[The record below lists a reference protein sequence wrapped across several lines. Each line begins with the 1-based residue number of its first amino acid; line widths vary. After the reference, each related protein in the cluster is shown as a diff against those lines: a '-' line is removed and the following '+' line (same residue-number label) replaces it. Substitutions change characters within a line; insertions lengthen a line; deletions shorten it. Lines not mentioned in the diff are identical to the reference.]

1 MLNMELNK
9 TFTVAGI
16 RWTVLEKLANGYL
29 AIADSIGNKRFG
41 NNNDWKESSIR
52 KMLNSEFA
60 EKIEKELGVELP
72 EFERNLLSLDGL
84 KEYGTCMDKV
94 SLISVDE
101 YRKHR
106 DKLPNTGKWWWTLT
120 PDSTRCNG
128 DSSWIRVVSPSGDF
142 DFNGFNGLNGV
153 RPICIFPSSIFES
166 EEK

>member
-16 RWTVLEKLANGYL
+16 RWTVLEKLENGYL

-41 NNNDWKESSIR
+41 SNNDWKESSIR
-52 KMLNSEFA
+52 KMLNTEFA

-72 EFERNLLSLDGL
+72 EFERDLFSLDGL

-94 SLISVDE
+94 SLLSVDE
-101 YRKHR
+101 YRKYR

-128 DSSWIRVVSPSGDF
+128 DSSWIRVVSSSGDI
-142 DFNGFNGLNGV
+142 DNVNYYVDYGV
-153 RPICIFPSSIFES
+153 RPVCIFPSSIFES
-166 EEK
+166 EE